1 MNMQNK
7 IALVTGAN
15 SGMGLATTVALAK
28 QDAHVIM
35 LCRSQQRGELAL
47 AQAREQSGS
56 AIIELMLCD
65 LGSLASIRA
74 FVEAFLEKY
83 GILDVL
89 VNNAGIFTLKRQM
102 TADGFEAMMGVN
114 HLGHF
119 LLTNLLLDAILRAP
133 QGRIVNVSSGAHKS
147 GRIDFANPYL
157 TKGFSA
163 WRGYAQSKLANIWF
177 TRELSRRLAGTSATA
192 NSLHPGAVSTNM
204 GVDRDTGFGKAIH
217 VVLRPFFLTSAQGA
231 ETAIYLASS
240 PEVRTVSG
248 EYFYK
253 KKVAATSARAKGDEQ
268 ARRFWEWSEQEVG
281 LSSVP
286 VQGSYGK

>member
-1 MNMQNK
+1 
-7 IALVTGAN
+7 
-15 SGMGLATTVALAK
+15 MGLATTVALAK
-28 QDAHVIM
+28 QGAHVIM
-35 LCRSQQRGELAL
+35 LCRSRQRGELAL

-56 AIIELMLCD
+56 ARIELMLCD

-74 FVEAFLEKY
+74 FAEAFLEKH

-89 VNNAGIFTLKRQM
+89 VNNAGIFSLKLQT
-102 TADGFEAMMGVN
+102 TADGFEAMMGIN

-133 QGRIVNVSSGAHKS
+133 QGRIVNVSSGSHKS
-147 GRIDFANPYL
+147 GRIDFTNPYL
-157 TKGFSA
+157 IKGFSA

-177 TRELSRRLAGTSATA
+177 TRELARRLAGTSATA
-192 NSLHPGAVSTNM
+192 NSLHPGAVSTNI
-204 GVDRDTGFGKAIH
+204 GVDRDTGFGKVIH

-253 KKVAATSARAKGDEQ
+253 KKVAATSVRAKDDEQ
-268 ARRFWEWSEQEVG
+268 VRLFWEWSEKEVG
-281 LSSVP
+281 FASVP
-286 VQGSYGK
+286 V